1 MNATW
6 SVSILGLGLILFPVF
21 LIAVV
26 IALLAV
32 PSTRKAGWVLL
43 AVLVG
48 VPLILVPLAA
58 ALFWVRTSRV
68 ETASVEMSPRRLLP
82 RDDATVTRQMNER
95 GMRPQPVVSNDEYRR
110 VVVDPTNKHVLPE
123 AYDSAVYENPPTAE
137 TPAAAAEEK
146 QPLDKAL
153 TAESARL
160 IDALSRVLAKTI
172 LEDPQAWRNLAAKAE
187 HETAPPAEKVSPPAE
202 APAASRPA
210 TTVIAPEL
218 PEKPAWVDRPLHRE
232 GSDYYVDAVGDPYAT
247 PVECEAALADCVQRK
262 AIDPYVEIL
271 MPEALGRVRL
281 PPEVLQSLVVDR
293 WVERRNTSQ
302 GEMQILHARV
312 AIDRNAQDMIK
323 AAQRQALV
331 GRRLV
336 PFGVSFGTGFFL
348 LAAVWG
354 YLKIDLATGG
364 KRRGILR
371 TALLA
376 VILSI
381 AAAAAFTV
389 RV

>member
-1 MNATW
+1 MDNTTW
-6 SVSILGLGLILFPVF
+6 SVWILGLGLVLFLGF
-21 LIAVV
+21 LLAAV

-32 PSTRKAGWVLL
+32 PSTRKVGWTLL
-43 AVLVG
+43 AIVVG
-48 VPLILVPLAA
+48 VPLILLPLAA
-58 ALFWVRTSRV
+58 AFFWVRTDRV
-68 ETASVEMSPRRLLP
+68 VMSPRRLLP
-82 RDDATVTRQMNER
+82 RDDATVIRQMNESGRRRQLPDSSDEFQR
-95 GMRPQPVVSNDEYRR
+95 GA
-110 VVVDPTNKHVLPE
+110 VDPTNQQAPPE
-123 AYDSAVYENPPTAE
+123 AYDSAVRENPP
-137 TPAAAAEEK
+137 AAAEEN

-187 HETAPPAEKVSPPAE
+187 QETAPSAEKVSPPAE
-202 APAASRPA
+202 APADSRPA
-210 TTVIAPEL
+210 TTVIAPAL

-232 GSDYYVDAVGDPYAT
+232 GSDYYADAVGDPFAT
-247 PVECEAALADCVQRK
+247 PVECEAALAECVQRK
-262 AIDPYVEIL
+262 AVDPYVEIL
-271 MPEALGRVRL
+271 VPNAIGGIRL
-281 PPEVLQSLVVDR
+281 PTHVLENLVVDR

-312 AIDRNAQDMIK
+312 LIDRKAQDLIE

-336 PFGVSFGTGFFL
+336 PFGFSFGTGFL
-348 LAAVWG
+348 LLSAVWG

-381 AAAAAFTV
+381 AAAAAIAV
-389 RV
+389 RG